1 MRKRGNMYTSYM
13 TCSEC
18 GKKFPIMRCKGNMRE
33 KGHLKDMWCP
43 FCKQDVKFIERVDF
57 V

>member
-18 GKKFPIMRCKGNMRE
+18 GKQFPIMRCRGNMRE

-43 FCKQDVKFIERVDF
+43 FCKQDVKFIERVDW